1 MQMTAAKCIVISL
14 KRSICLTPSLSL
26 AHSLSLTPVY
36 TVRHSVFG
44 NNEDP
49 FTGKREWH
57 ERILKGEEVEGVAR
71 DRGGD
76 KARFVLT

>member
-1 MQMTAAKCIVISL
+1 M
-14 KRSICLTPSLSL
+14 
-26 AHSLSLTPVY
+26 
-36 TVRHSVFG
+36 FG

-57 ERILKGEEVEGVAR
+57 ERILKGEEVEGEAR